1 MNKSPR
7 IDVTRALA
15 TVALLAA
22 GSFAQGCS
30 SVGKLHTQFG
40 LEGGHNFGDES
51 QSVES
56 TAGVAELGYVTGASM
71 AEPPRWGFGGAAY
84 LAVVDPLRPGMKAIA
99 RRYFDHNTSLDIS
112 AGPMITYDSSG
123 LFNGF
128 IGGVA
133 FNYHFVTVRS
143 EYMTWPFEAWTG
155 YYSDSAG
162 NNYTVHHAGGHE
174 AMWYNGVSFNGA
186 SSWVAFAV
194 AAGIVFIAGMGGSF
208 E

>member
-1 MNKSPR
+1 MN
-7 IDVTRALA
+7 TARALT

-22 GSFAQGCS
+22 TAFAQGCS

-40 LEGGHNFGDES
+40 FEGGHNFGDES
-51 QSVES
+51 QDVET
-56 TAGVAELGYVTGASM
+56 TAAVAELGYVTGQSM
-71 AEPPRWGFGGAAY
+71 TEPPRWGFGGAAY
-84 LAVVDPLRPGMKAIA
+84 LAVVDPLRPGVKAIA
-99 RRYFDHNTSLDIS
+99 RRYFDHDTSLDIS

-133 FNYHFVTVRS
+133 FNYHFVTLRS
-143 EYMTWPFEAWTG
+143 EYMTWPFEAWDG
-155 YYSDSAG
+155 MYSDSAG

-174 AMWYNGVSFNGA
+174 AMWYNGASFNGR
-186 SSWVAFAV
+186 SSWVALAV
-194 AAGIVFIAGMGGSF
+194 SAGIVIAAGMSGAF